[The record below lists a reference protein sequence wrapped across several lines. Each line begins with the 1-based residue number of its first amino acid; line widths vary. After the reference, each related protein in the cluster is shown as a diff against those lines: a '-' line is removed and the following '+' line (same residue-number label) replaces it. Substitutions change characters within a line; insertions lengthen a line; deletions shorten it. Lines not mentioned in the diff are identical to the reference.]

1 MRAAWR
7 TVAAL
12 LAAAA
17 VAVSVAWVARADDDD
32 DDDDDN
38 GPGSSSI
45 ESWPPTKL
53 SWPPLTASTDRPAE
67 EAPPV
72 VPVP

>member
-1 MRAAWR
+1 VRAALR
-7 TVAAL
+7 AAGAL
-12 LAAAA
+12 LAAVA
-17 VAVSVAWVARADDDD
+17 VAVGVAWVAHADDDD
-32 DDDDDN
+32 DDDDD

-53 SWPPLTASTDRPAE
+53 SWPPLTASTDRPVDE
-67 EAPPV
+67 TPPV